1 MTFTDFERLPNPPS
15 GHYELHDGQLII
27 VTPRTKS
34 QMQVRQALFDSLSG
48 LRGRGFITVAF
59 SFRPALDEYRQL
71 DIGFVV
77 ADRWAKDKAEY
88 FTGAAEFAVSLDDWI
103 GETQNACLDHG
114 GPSSGPWILSVK
126 RPRSRRRIGR
136 RSRMIGLR
144 WCRSRSRSAAI
155 SRWRRVLIGSQRDN
169 PPDPVSAHPACA
181 EIPH

>member
-114 GPSSGPWILSVK
+114 GRSWAVDSERQTTTVTTPHRKAVTYDRSSVVPLSEPFSGNIEV
-126 RPRSRRRIGR
+126 
-136 RSRMIGLR
+136 
-144 WCRSRSRSAAI
+144 AA
-155 SRWRRVLIGSQRDN
+155 SFDR
-169 PPDPVSAHPACA
+169 
-181 EIPH
+181 